1 MIYAEILAGG
11 VGSRMKLNTPKQ
23 YIEINNKPI
32 IIYTIEKFTKNSN
45 IDKVLIC
52 CKKEYFSFVK
62 EKLNQF
68 FTTKEVQKCYFV
80 ESGKDRNDTVINGCK
95 YIKDNFGI
103 DVDDRIITI
112 DAVRMFVTD
121 KIINENIEASKTH
134 DAVGT
139 FFPVVD
145 TVVESFDFDS
155 VSNMPK
161 RKYMYQAQAPQTFN
175 IEKLLKYYSML
186 DDEEKED
193 LTDVGKIFFL
203 QGEKF
208 HMVKGDFNNFK
219 VTYLNDLN
227 IAKDMLNS
235 IKND

>member
-11 VGSRMKLNTPKQ
+11 IGSRMNLDMPKQ

-32 IIYTIEKFTKNSN
+32 IIYTVEKFVKNDN
-45 IDKVLIC
+45 VDRVLIC
-52 CKKEYFSFVK
+52 CKKDYFKFVTK
-62 EKLNQF
+62 ILNQF
-68 FTTKEVQKCYFV
+68 LNTKEIEKCYLV
-80 ESGKDRNDTVINGCK
+80 ESGEDRNETVINGCN
-95 YIKDNFGI
+95 YIKENFGI
-103 DVDDRIITI
+103 NIEDRIITI

-121 KIINENIEASKTH
+121 RIINENIEYSKKY

-145 TVVESFDFDS
+145 TVIESFDANV
-155 VSNMPK
+155 VSSMPK
-161 RKYMYQAQAPQTFN
+161 RKFMYQAQAPQTFN
-175 IEKLLKYYSML
+175 IEKLLNYYNTL
-186 DDEEKED
+186 DHKVKED

-203 QGEKF
+203 NGEEF

-227 IAKDMLNS
+227 IAKDMLN
-235 IKND
+235 NNH